1 MNGGEVSR
9 GSGQAHSIG
18 SSCLDSDLIR
28 GKHREE
34 MRRWRRRGRVASTCD
49 TPLAAVPIR
58 KSPTCLLIKSWQMK
72 TPHLLLKAAP
82 ASCHKLFFLF
92 KTRQCKSIIIR
103 NFHAKV
109 AKGSTWPVPI
119 PSTPARITISATTF
133 MASSYGLNQVSS
145 FCSSRAQRLGTLNLT
160 NITIFHIRHLSTGPS
175 LSS

>member
-82 ASCHKLFFLF
+82 ASCHKIFFSFQNQAVQINHHQKLSRQSGKRFNLASSNPKHSGQNHHQRYDLHGVFLQVKSGFKFLF
-92 KTRQCKSIIIR
+92 LQSPASW
-103 NFHAKV
+103 NFKPHQHHNF
-109 AKGSTWPVPI
+109 SY
-119 PSTPARITISATTF
+119 
-133 MASSYGLNQVSS
+133 SSSVN
-145 FCSSRAQRLGTLNLT
+145 RTLT
-160 NITIFHIRHLSTGPS
+160 
-175 LSS
+175 